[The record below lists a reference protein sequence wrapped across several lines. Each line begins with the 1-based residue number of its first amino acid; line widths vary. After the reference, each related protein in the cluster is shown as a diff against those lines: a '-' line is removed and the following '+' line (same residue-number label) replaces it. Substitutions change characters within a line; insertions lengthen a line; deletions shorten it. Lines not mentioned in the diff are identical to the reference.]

1 MDVKNK
7 ILVLGRSE
15 INKAGLV
22 SSVMAGTALEP
33 CVASSEASA
42 QIAWNIDTRYYTAQ
56 TEFWV
61 DSTEP
66 LSTAHTELVQN
77 WLTSPSTRPSIPIDT
92 STHELHDSLSTLVD
106 AIVFVFDPH
115 DSTSFTDILPWAQFA
130 IDHEPSILLCVAV
143 SDTKV
148 GGMDGQKDEW
158 FDWCVQ
164 MGWEW
169 VDLTDVDPESE
180 YSVERVRD
188 ALVANEW
195 ATMVPKAN
203 SKTGPKTD
211 HTPDSNV
218 DIHADSNAD
227 HAPEPAIDAPPEQR
241 DEWDMFDKIASTVDP
256 RRVTE
261 LHQRLFTQ
269 TPQSDMSGLMSQLHS
284 LRTEIAQ
291 LDPETART
299 RAAELALAL
308 GKHTL

>member
-7 ILVLGRSE
+7 ILVLGRPE

-42 QIAWNIDTRYYTAQ
+42 QIAWDIDTRYYTAQ

-77 WLTSPSTRPSIPIDT
+77 WLSSPSTRPSIPIDT

-130 IDHEPSILLCVAV
+130 IDYEPSILLCVAV

-195 ATMVPKAN
+195 ATM
-203 SKTGPKTD
+203 
-211 HTPDSNV
+211 
-218 DIHADSNAD
+218 
-227 HAPEPAIDAPPEQR
+227 
-241 DEWDMFDKIASTVDP
+241 
-256 RRVTE
+256 
-261 LHQRLFTQ
+261 
-269 TPQSDMSGLMSQLHS
+269 
-284 LRTEIAQ
+284 
-291 LDPETART
+291 
-299 RAAELALAL
+299 
-308 GKHTL
+308 